1 MDFDSNNRGPADYML
16 FAMAFLGFLIA
27 LSGVILTSLAAAVTG
42 FFVLL
47 LALLCYWMAEAGET

>member
-1 MDFDSNNRGPADYML
+1 ML